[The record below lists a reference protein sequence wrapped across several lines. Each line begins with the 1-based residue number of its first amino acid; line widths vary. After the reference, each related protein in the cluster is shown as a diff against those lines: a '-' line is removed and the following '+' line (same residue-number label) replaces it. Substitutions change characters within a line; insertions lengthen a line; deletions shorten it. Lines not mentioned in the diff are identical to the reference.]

1 MTTATQEQTKTNNT
15 AIAKADTPKPII
27 RVGNMVRGYLEK
39 GQLHLPSNYSAENA
53 MKSAWLKLQETGAL
67 NGATDVSVVNALLNM
82 VIQGLNPAKTQ
93 CYFIKYGQQL
103 VCQRS
108 YFGDMA
114 LVKRILPG
122 VEFFYAPFYSGEKV
136 VPKRVNGKLVSIEHE
151 EDMTLKKPENLGGAY
166 CLVLDSNG
174 EVVAGE
180 IMTIERIRKS
190 WGMSKT
196 YKAEATAGTHH
207 DFPDEMAVRTV
218 VRKVCKPIINS
229 SDDELLVRSAA
240 ESDMDAIDAEI
251 TEEAEEFGN
260 QETVAIESQPVEQ
273 TTEPDQTVESQTE
286 EDPGY

>member
-1 MTTATQEQTKTNNT
+1 MSTAAKEQTSTEIT
-15 AIAKADTPKPII
+15 KAYTPKPIQ
-27 RVGNMVRGYLEK
+27 RVGVMVRGYLDK

-67 NGATDVSVVNALLNM
+67 QGATDTSVINALLNM

-93 CYFIKYGQQL
+93 CYFIKYGTQL

-122 VEFFYAPFYSGEKV
+122 VEFFYATYYEGEKV
-136 VPKRVNGKLVSIEHE
+136 VPRRVNGKLVSIEHE
-151 EDMTLKKPENLGGAY
+151 EDLSAKTLDKLAGAY
-166 CLVLDSNG
+166 CLVINDSG

-180 IMTIERIRKS
+180 VMSIDRIRKS
-190 WGMSKT
+190 WSMSKT
-196 YKAEATAGTHH
+196 YKPDAKSGTHA
-207 DFPDEMAVRTV
+207 DFADEMALRTV
-218 VRKVCKPIINS
+218 IRKVCKPIINS

-251 TEEAEEFGN
+251 TEEAEELGN
-260 QETVAIESQPVEQ
+260 QELVTVMVEQ
-273 TTEPDQTVESQTE
+273 DQTETKGEETEAE